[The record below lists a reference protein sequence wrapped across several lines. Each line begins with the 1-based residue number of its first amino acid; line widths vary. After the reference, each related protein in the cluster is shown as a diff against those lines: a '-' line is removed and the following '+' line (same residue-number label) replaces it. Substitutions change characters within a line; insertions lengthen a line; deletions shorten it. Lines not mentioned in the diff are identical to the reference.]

1 MLLNENGV
9 FLVPG
14 VFLLSMFQFSMHI
27 KWLISSLHIAN
38 CTVAKQQQQPPAVM
52 YIRGDKKGISS
63 FEKGQ
68 KLCHPDFLEPIC
80 CKK

>member
-1 MLLNENGV
+1 MRMG

-38 CTVAKQQQQPPAVM
+38 CTVAKQQQPPAVM
-52 YIRGDKKGISS
+52 YIREGK
-63 FEKGQ
+63 
-68 KLCHPDFLEPIC
+68 
-80 CKK
+80 